1 MDRTILV
8 KVNGHYLIKDNSRA
22 GVQHE
27 CNAVRMRIEFD
38 PGWDGLAKKVTFWNA
53 AGKKPVERTL
63 TADLLENM
71 AVNPRAYLCPI
82 PGEAMEIAGDMT
94 FIIDGYVDGKRQR
107 SLSGTLRVEAAPFIE
122 RAGEPADPTP
132 TQAEQ
137 LQVQIDAVMG
147 DLQRAIGAAD
157 EAAACAEAAAVS
169 ESNAVASEQAA
180 GQHVIAAQK
189 SADEAEIAEAGAKA
203 AQKAAETAR
212 DEAQHIAGGEFA
224 PLKHAGSHATG
235 GSDPLTPANIGAVSL
250 AGDTMTDDLRIS
262 KQSYPQLSLIDIG
275 KGRRF
280 RVIGG
285 EHGALRN
292 SKDDANYRA
301 LSISPETS
309 DIKSAL
315 RLTQNA
321 GGVWSEYNVLHTG
334 NKSLIAP
341 EDIGAVNKAGDTMT
355 GNLVIRKSGPT
366 IQFKDTVSGGEALIG
381 NSDKTTYIHARD
393 VAGVSE
399 NRRQLSVFSASKGD
413 IANAVKIIESSNATG
428 QVVTKEYAVLHT
440 GNKSLIAPGD
450 IGAVSKAGDTMT
462 GTLRVASNGGNIDVA
477 TNSDHALL
485 TFYKDGG
492 WDGRRSI
499 MIRDV
504 QSDSDMTK
512 ALSLGVVESGAWNEY
527 PFIHTGNLHLLDSLL
542 GGAKVKVG
550 SYLGSGTYGGS
561 SPNSI
566 QLDFEPDMVI
576 VQDAGMSGAM
586 VWGMWM
592 RGCLMFMS
600 PSTNYSSFVQDS
612 GKNFKWASTASAAG
626 QFNSSG
632 VAYGYM
638 AISFR

>member
-122 RAGEPADPTP
+122 KAGEPADPTP

-147 DLQRAIGAAD
+147 DLQRAVGAAD

-169 ESNAVASEQAA
+169 ESNAARSEQAA
-180 GQHVIAAQK
+180 EQHVVAAQK
-189 SADEAEIAEAGAKA
+189 SADDAESAQTGAKA
-203 AQKAAETAR
+203 AQKAAEAAR
-212 DEAQHIAGGEFA
+212 DEAQQIVGGEFA
-224 PLKHAGSHATG
+224 LQKDLEAKLNKGTASNIDTIDTDGIFTTAGDATG
-235 GSDPLTPANIGAVSL
+235 TFPS
-250 AGDTMTDDLRIS
+250 
-262 KQSYPQLSLIDIG
+262 DIG
-275 KGRRF
+275 LTIGVVIHKTWDVNYKEQMF
-280 RVIGG
+280 LAYATHSVYHRVMRSAVWGDWVRLITT
-285 EHGALRN
+285 N
-292 SKDDANYRA
+292 DADNL
-301 LSISPETS
+301 LSM
-309 DIKSAL
+309 
-315 RLTQNA
+315 LT
-321 GGVWSEYNVLHTG
+321 G
-334 NKSLIAP
+334 K
-341 EDIGAVNKAGDTMT
+341 
-355 GNLVIRKSGPT
+355 
-366 IQFKDTVSGGEALIG
+366 
-381 NSDKTTYIHARD
+381 
-393 VAGVSE
+393 
-399 NRRQLSVFSASKGD
+399 
-413 IANAVKIIESSNATG
+413 
-428 QVVTKEYAVLHT
+428 
-440 GNKSLIAPGD
+440 
-450 IGAVSKAGDTMT
+450 VSKAGDTMT
-462 GTLRVASNGGNIDVA
+462 GALHMAIGGGNAMAVVDSACAYIQTFKDGDSAHARTFIVRNMDYSPNLESAITLGALDDGTWKEYALIHQKNLHLIQPSAIGAVSRAGDTMSGSLQVAINGGNAVLV
-477 TNSDHALL
+477 SDPACAYLQ
-485 TFYKDGG
+485 TFKDGD
-492 WDGRRSI
+492 WERRRTLLVRNKDASP
-499 MIRDV
+499 D
-504 QSDSDMTK
+504 
-512 ALSLGVVESGAWNEY
+512 LSNAVAIAAQEGDQWVEHNL
-527 PFIHTGNLHLLDSLL
+527 IHTGNLHLLDSLL

-550 SYLGSGTYGGS
+550 SYLGNGSYGGS

>member
-137 LQVQIDAVMG
+137 LQVQIEALLGNVQAETARAVT
-147 DLQRAIGAAD
+147 AAN
-157 EAAACAEAAAVS
+157 EAVACAETAAVS

-203 AQKAAETAR
+203 AQKAAEAAR
-212 DEAQHIAGGEFA
+212 DEAQQIVGGEFA
-224 PLKHAGSHATG
+224 LQKDLEAKLNKGTASNIDTIDTDGIFTTAGDATG
-235 GSDPLTPANIGAVSL
+235 TFPS
-250 AGDTMTDDLRIS
+250 
-262 KQSYPQLSLIDIG
+262 DIG
-275 KGRRF
+275 LTIGVVIHKTWDVNYKEQMF
-280 RVIGG
+280 LAYATHSVYHRVMRSAVWGDWVRLITT
-285 EHGALRN
+285 N
-292 SKDDANYRA
+292 DADNL
-301 LSISPETS
+301 LSM
-309 DIKSAL
+309 
-315 RLTQNA
+315 LT
-321 GGVWSEYNVLHTG
+321 G
-334 NKSLIAP
+334 K
-341 EDIGAVNKAGDTMT
+341 
-355 GNLVIRKSGPT
+355 
-366 IQFKDTVSGGEALIG
+366 
-381 NSDKTTYIHARD
+381 
-393 VAGVSE
+393 
-399 NRRQLSVFSASKGD
+399 
-413 IANAVKIIESSNATG
+413 
-428 QVVTKEYAVLHT
+428 
-440 GNKSLIAPGD
+440 
-450 IGAVSKAGDTMT
+450 VSKAGDTMT
-462 GTLRVASNGGNIDVA
+462 GALHMAIGGGNAMAVVDSACAYIQTFKDGDSAHARTFIVRNMDYSPNLESAITLGALDDGTWKEYALIHQKNLHLIQPSAIGAVSRAGDTVSGNIEVAHNSDPSFFASNTDTGRKARTVSYGDGSVRLEN
-477 TNSDHALL
+477 H
-485 TFYKDGG
+485 KDGRNYAG
-492 WDGRRSI
+492 LEVKPEADDPTAIARLVVLKDG
-499 MIRDV
+499 V
-504 QSDSDMTK
+504 
-512 ALSLGVVESGAWNEY
+512 WNPY
-527 PFIHTGNLHLLDSLL
+527 NLIHTGNLHLLDSLL

-550 SYLGSGTYGGS
+550 SYLGNGSYGGS

-566 QLDFEPDMVI
+566 QLDFEPDLVI